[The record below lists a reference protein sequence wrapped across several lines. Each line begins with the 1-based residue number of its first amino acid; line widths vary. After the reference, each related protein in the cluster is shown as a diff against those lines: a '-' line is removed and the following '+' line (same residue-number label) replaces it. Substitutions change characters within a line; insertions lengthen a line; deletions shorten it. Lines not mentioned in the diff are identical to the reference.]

1 MKQIF
6 IDVKP
11 IIKLLPAVL
20 LLFLVALSGCE
31 RNRVLDVV
39 HIEQGYLNRQ
49 LNDTTSLVITTLQER
64 DMVVE
69 TLDLPKLKDSNIDF
83 SAYMLL
89 AVFEK
94 NNSTSTVDITKVE
107 ETKNNII
114 VSFENLQKG
123 ITNDVGTIYHIVR
136 VAKSSKPAIFNKI
149 NN

>member
-1 MKQIF
+1 MKR
-6 IDVKP
+6 

-20 LLFLVALSGCE
+20 LLFVVALSGCE
-31 RNRVLDVV
+31 RKNVLIDVV
-39 HIEQGYLNRQ
+39 HIDQGYLNRQ
-49 LNDTTSLVITTLQER
+49 LNDTTGLVITTLQER
-64 DMVVE
+64 DIVAE
-69 TLDLPKLKDSNIDF
+69 TLGLPKLKNSNIDF

-94 NNSTSTVDITKVE
+94 NNSTTTVDITKVE

-123 ITNDVGTIYHIVR
+123 LTNDVVTIYHIVR
-136 VAKSSKPAIFNKI
+136 VSKSSKPVIFNKI